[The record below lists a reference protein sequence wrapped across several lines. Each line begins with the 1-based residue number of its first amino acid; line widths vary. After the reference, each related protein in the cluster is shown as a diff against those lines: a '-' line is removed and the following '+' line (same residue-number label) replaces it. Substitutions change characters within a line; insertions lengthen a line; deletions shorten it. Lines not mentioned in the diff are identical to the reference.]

1 MPTDIFRRYLEE
13 TACLEP
19 RQIKAVMADDP
30 LVVVSAGAGT
40 GKTLTL
46 AWRFVRL
53 VAANQIP
60 VDRILTITFT
70 EKAALE
76 MRERIRRLM
85 EEVRDGIPELS
96 HLMDDPL
103 SRLEDAY
110 ISTIHAF
117 SMRVLTECGLSADV
131 DPGIRVITP
140 PEENAFWQYLE
151 RSIDRETT
159 QILAETLGGEWRER
173 ADEIFSAEGTADL
186 VNAFGAGAICDAAS
200 SAIPLFE
207 SRGLDPEALWNWAD
221 ELPERDSELS
231 TGLLEV
237 YTPEWQNTWET
248 WMKMVLPEAG
258 GPDIF
263 RKDSTKFSARASDFM
278 ESWENRP
285 EKSEL
290 PRFVMALLDKE
301 GLLGNLAGATGK
313 CMKAVDAASLS
324 VTGESLKD
332 FRNSRIP
339 WVPAAQWIMKGFTG
353 AETRLRSH
361 LLKIIAL
368 CWRLFV
374 SAKAARGTLSFDDM
388 IRGARDAVS
397 AEPSFAGKFLHVIV
411 DEFQD
416 TNSIQDELLSALT
429 PPGGTLFLVGDL
441 QQSIYR
447 FRHAE
452 PAIFWRRIREA
463 LTKNPDSLI
472 SLDVTFRCR
481 QSVMDR
487 VNSLFGH
494 TWREGIARS
503 IKMAFSPLAPPGSRD
518 WWTKRQ
524 ETTVSPFELVI
535 PDTRD
540 LEEEL
545 NTAGIRVAALRI
557 LSDRILEAID
567 KGATVWDSDGAGGF
581 DARPVS
587 FRDFAVLVPTRA
599 FYDQIEQVFIEER
612 GIPTYFEGNRN
623 YFGRGEVRDAI
634 NLLEAAADPNDTL
647 AMSSFLASP
656 LSGLSLEVSAE
667 LISRSVSESVSLRKL
682 FSEECPDDAARFE
695 DLRRTGLAAG
705 PSLALAKLLNNISV
719 ILSCPAWKRPRLAAN
734 LRRAVDMAREY
745 EASMGMSLSG
755 CASYL
760 RYMTVKGIDSKEAD
774 TLGDQ
779 DDMVR
784 VMTVHSAKGLE
795 FPVVAVAG
803 LEQGLRTRSQ
813 GIRLIPSPHLGIA
826 ATVFPDGWNP
836 DRDEKP
842 LAGTI
847 HDILETL
854 EAREEKQRLLYV
866 ATTRARDSLI
876 LLGACPI
883 EGGIPRARKHS
894 WLETVRDWMG
904 IAGGLSLSPVAGSGV
919 SVPIA
924 SSIPATTYRGG
935 TVRLPERTGETLERI
950 SATAYALIRYCPNAF
965 RMRHRQGL
973 GISWELN
980 SEGAGGADLGSLAH
994 WILRR
999 WDLRPETLSRFDPLG
1014 EGAGLATI
1022 LPPELRPPWSD
1033 ISRIGPLMDWL
1044 GRFAASPIAERIR
1057 QAKDCLKE
1065 VPFRVRLE
1073 SGTLMV
1079 GSIDIMWR
1087 EHGTIF
1093 IRDFKTGK
1101 TDGAPEDLYT
1111 RQVLFYSVAAR
1122 RHFGDVP
1129 VDLALISLKDTSEIR
1144 IETSAIDLEGLL
1156 EDISAAAAMAVSG
1169 PFPPSK
1175 ERCPFCPWKG
1185 GCFFGQ
1191 DLSRV

>member
-1 MPTDIFRRYLEE
+1 MPTEIFRRYLEE

-19 RQIKAVMADDP
+19 KQVKAVLADDP

-53 VAANQIP
+53 VAVNRVP
-60 VDRILTITFT
+60 VERILTITFT

-85 EEVRDGIPELS
+85 EEVRDGLPEFAP
-96 HLMDDPL
+96 LMHDPL

-159 QILAETLGGEWRER
+159 EILAETLGGQWRER
-173 ADEIFSAEGTADL
+173 ADEIFSAEGTSDL
-186 VNAFGAGAICDAAS
+186 VNTFGAGAICDAAS

-207 SRGLDPEALWNWAD
+207 SRGLDPEQLWNWAD
-221 ELPERDSELS
+221 ELPERDAEIS

-237 YTPEWQNTWET
+237 FAPEWRNAWET
-248 WMKMVLPEAG
+248 WMKRILPEAG
-258 GPDIF
+258 EPGIF
-263 RKDSTKFSARASDFM
+263 RKDSTKFSARASAFM
-278 ESWENRP
+278 ETWKNGPKED
-285 EKSEL
+285 EL
-290 PRFVMALLDKE
+290 PRFVMDLLGKE

-313 CMKAVDAASLS
+313 CMKAVEMASLS
-324 VTGESLKD
+324 ATGERLKD
-332 FRNSRIP
+332 FRNSRGP
-339 WVPAAQWIMKGFTG
+339 WVPAAQWIMKGFTV

-361 LLKIIAL
+361 ILKIIAL
-368 CWRLFV
+368 CWRLFD

-416 TNSIQDELLSALT
+416 TNSIQDELLSTLA
-429 PPGGTLFLVGDL
+429 PQNGTLFLVGDL

-463 LTKNPDSLI
+463 LAENPDSLI
-472 SLDVTFRCR
+472 PLDVTFRCR

-494 TWREGIARS
+494 TWREGVARS
-503 IKMAFSPLAPPGSRD
+503 IKMEFSPLAPPGSRD
-518 WWTKRQ
+518 WWAKRQ
-524 ETTVSPFELVI
+524 ETTVTPFELLI
-535 PDTRD
+535 PDTQD
-540 LEEEL
+540 LEEGL
-545 NTAGIRVAALRI
+545 NTEGIRIAVLRM

-567 KGATVWDSDGAGGF
+567 KGSTVWDSDGAGGF

-587 FRDFAVLVPTRA
+587 FRDFAVLVPSRA

-623 YFGRGEVRDAI
+623 YFGRGEVRDAVR
-634 NLLEAAADPNDTL
+634 LLEAAADPDDTL

-656 LSGLSLEVSAE
+656 LSGLSPEVATGLISLSVSAKVPLRE
-667 LISRSVSESVSLRKL
+667 LFRA
-682 FSEECPDDAARFE
+682 ECPDEEARFE
-695 DLRRTGLAAG
+695 ALRRTGLAAG
-705 PSLALAKLLNNISV
+705 PSSALAKLLEDSSV
-719 ILSCPAWKRPRLAAN
+719 VLSSPAWKRPRVAAN
-734 LRRAVDMAREY
+734 LRRAVDLAREY

-760 RYMTVKGIDSKEAD
+760 RYMTVKGIDSREAD

-784 VMTVHSAKGLE
+784 IMTVHSAKGLE

-803 LEQGLRTRSQ
+803 LEQGLRTRGQ

-826 ATVFPDGWNP
+826 ATIFPDGWSP
-836 DRDEKP
+836 DEEEKP

-847 HDILETL
+847 HDILETN
-854 EAREEKQRLLYV
+854 ETREEKQRLLYV
-866 ATTRARDSLI
+866 ASTRARDSLI

-883 EGGIPRARKHS
+883 EEGIPRARKHS
-894 WLETVRDWMG
+894 WLETVRDWMEIEGG
-904 IAGGLSLSPVAGSGV
+904 IILSPVTEAAVPVPPLSPAP
-919 SVPIA
+919 SVI
-924 SSIPATTYRGG
+924 RGG
-935 TVRLPERTGETLERI
+935 TAKLPERAGETLERI
-950 SATAYALIRYCPNAF
+950 SATAYALIRYCPYAF

-973 GISWELN
+973 DISWELY
-980 SEGAGGADLGSLAH
+980 SEGAGGSDLGSLAH

-1014 EGAGLATI
+1014 EGAGLAAI

-1033 ISRIGPLMDWL
+1033 GARSGPLFDWL

-1057 QAKDCLKE
+1057 RAECCLKE
-1065 VPFRVRLE
+1065 LPFRIRLE

-1079 GSIDIMWR
+1079 GAIDILWR
-1087 EHGTIF
+1087 ENGTVF

-1101 TDGAPEDLYT
+1101 IDGSPKDLYSS
-1111 RQVLFYSVAAR
+1111 QILFYSVAAR
-1122 RHFGDVP
+1122 RHFGNVP
-1129 VDLALISLKDTSEIR
+1129 MDLALVSLRDTSEIR
-1144 IETSAIDLEGLL
+1144 IENPGVAPEELEG
-1156 EDISAAAAMAVSG
+1156 DISAAAAEAVSG
-1169 PFPPSK
+1169 PFSPSR
-1175 ERCPFCPWKG
+1175 ERCPVCPWKG

-1191 DLSRV
+1191 DISRE

>member
-1 MPTDIFRRYLEE
+1 MPTEIFRRYLEE

-19 RQIKAVMADDP
+19 KQVKAVLADDP

-53 VAANQIP
+53 VAVNRVP
-60 VDRILTITFT
+60 VERILTITFT

-85 EEVRDGIPELS
+85 EEVRDGLPEFAP
-96 HLMDDPL
+96 LMHDPL

-159 QILAETLGGEWRER
+159 EILAETLGGQWRER
-173 ADEIFSAEGTADL
+173 ADEIFSAEGTSDL
-186 VNAFGAGAICDAAS
+186 VNTFGAGAICDAAS

-207 SRGLDPEALWNWAD
+207 SRGLDPEQLWNWAD
-221 ELPERDSELS
+221 ELPERDAEIS

-237 YTPEWQNTWET
+237 FAPEWRNAWET
-248 WMKMVLPEAG
+248 WMKRILPEAG
-258 GPDIF
+258 EPGIF
-263 RKDSTKFSARASDFM
+263 RKDSTKFSARASAFM
-278 ESWENRP
+278 ETWKNGPKED
-285 EKSEL
+285 EL
-290 PRFVMALLDKE
+290 PRFVMDLLGKE

-313 CMKAVDAASLS
+313 CMKAVEMASLS
-324 VTGESLKD
+324 ATGERLKD
-332 FRNSRIP
+332 FRNSRGP
-339 WVPAAQWIMKGFTG
+339 WVPAAQWIMKGFTV

-361 LLKIIAL
+361 ILKIIAL
-368 CWRLFV
+368 CWRLFD

-416 TNSIQDELLSALT
+416 TNSIQDELLSTLA
-429 PPGGTLFLVGDL
+429 PQNGTLFLVGDL

-463 LTKNPDSLI
+463 LAENPDSLI
-472 SLDVTFRCR
+472 PLDVTFRCS

-494 TWREGIARS
+494 TWREGVARS
-503 IKMAFSPLAPPGSRD
+503 IKMEFSPLAPPGSRD
-518 WWTKRQ
+518 WWAKRQ
-524 ETTVSPFELVI
+524 ETTVTPFELLI
-535 PDTRD
+535 PDTQD
-540 LEEEL
+540 LEEGL
-545 NTAGIRVAALRI
+545 NTEGIRIAVLRM

-567 KGATVWDSDGAGGF
+567 KGSTVWDSDGAGGF

-587 FRDFAVLVPTRA
+587 FRDFAVLVPSRA

-623 YFGRGEVRDAI
+623 YFGRGEVRDAVR
-634 NLLEAAADPNDTL
+634 LLEAAADPDDTL

-656 LSGLSLEVSAE
+656 LSGLSPEVATGLISLSVSAKVPLRE
-667 LISRSVSESVSLRKL
+667 LFRA
-682 FSEECPDDAARFE
+682 ECPDEEARFE
-695 DLRRTGLAAG
+695 ALRRTGLAAG
-705 PSLALAKLLNNISV
+705 PSSALAKLLEDSSV
-719 ILSCPAWKRPRLAAN
+719 VLSSPAWKRPRVAAN
-734 LRRAVDMAREY
+734 LRRAVDLAREY

-760 RYMTVKGIDSKEAD
+760 RYMTVKGIDSREAD

-784 VMTVHSAKGLE
+784 IMTVHSAKGLE

-803 LEQGLRTRSQ
+803 LEQGLRTRGQ

-826 ATVFPDGWNP
+826 ATVFPDGWSP
-836 DRDEKP
+836 DGEEKP

-847 HDILETL
+847 HDILETN
-854 EAREEKQRLLYV
+854 ETREEKQRLLYV
-866 ATTRARDSLI
+866 ASTRARDSLI

-883 EGGIPRARKHS
+883 EEGIPRARKHS
-894 WLETVRDWMG
+894 WLETVRDWMEIEGG
-904 IAGGLSLSPVAGSGV
+904 IILSPVTEAAVPVPPLSPAP
-919 SVPIA
+919 SVI
-924 SSIPATTYRGG
+924 RGG
-935 TVRLPERTGETLERI
+935 TARLPERAGETLERI
-950 SATAYALIRYCPNAF
+950 SATAYALIRYCPYAF

-973 GISWELN
+973 DISWELY
-980 SEGAGGADLGSLAH
+980 SEGAGGSDLGSLAH

-1014 EGAGLATI
+1014 EGAGLAAI

-1033 ISRIGPLMDWL
+1033 GARSGPLFDWL

-1057 QAKDCLKE
+1057 RAECCLKE
-1065 VPFRVRLE
+1065 LPFRIRLE

-1079 GSIDIMWR
+1079 GAIDILWR
-1087 EHGTIF
+1087 ENGTVF

-1101 TDGAPEDLYT
+1101 IDGSPKDLYSS
-1111 RQVLFYSVAAR
+1111 QILFYSVAAR
-1122 RHFGDVP
+1122 RHFGNVP
-1129 VDLALISLKDTSEIR
+1129 MDLALVSLRDTSEIR
-1144 IETSAIDLEGLL
+1144 IENPGVAPEELEG
-1156 EDISAAAAMAVSG
+1156 DISAAAAEAVSG
-1169 PFPPSK
+1169 PFSPSR
-1175 ERCPFCPWKG
+1175 ERCPVCPWKG

-1191 DLSRV
+1191 DISRE

>member
-1 MPTDIFRRYLEE
+1 MPTEIFRRYLEE

-19 RQIKAVMADDP
+19 KQVKAVLADDP

-53 VAANQIP
+53 VAVNRIP
-60 VDRILTITFT
+60 VERILTITFT

-85 EEVRDGIPELS
+85 EEVRDGLPEFAP
-96 HLMDDPL
+96 LMHDPL

-159 QILAETLGGEWRER
+159 EILAETLGGQWRER
-173 ADEIFSAEGTADL
+173 ADEIFSAEGTSDL
-186 VNAFGAGAICDAAS
+186 VNTFGAGAICDAAS

-207 SRGLDPEALWNWAD
+207 SRGLDPEQLWNWAD
-221 ELPERDSELS
+221 ELPERDAEIS

-237 YTPEWQNTWET
+237 FAPEWRNAWET
-248 WMKMVLPEAG
+248 WMKRILPEAG
-258 GPDIF
+258 EPGIF
-263 RKDSTKFSARASDFM
+263 RKDSTKFSARASAFM
-278 ESWENRP
+278 ETWKNGPKED
-285 EKSEL
+285 EL
-290 PRFVMALLDKE
+290 PRFVMDLLGKE

-313 CMKAVDAASLS
+313 CMKAVEMASLS
-324 VTGESLKD
+324 ATGERLKD
-332 FRNSRIP
+332 FRNSRGP
-339 WVPAAQWIMKGFTG
+339 WVPAAQWIMKGFTV

-361 LLKIIAL
+361 ILKIIAL
-368 CWRLFV
+368 CWRLFD

-416 TNSIQDELLSALT
+416 TNSIQDELLSTLA
-429 PPGGTLFLVGDL
+429 PQNGTLFLVGDL

-463 LTKNPDSLI
+463 LAENPDSLI
-472 SLDVTFRCR
+472 PLDVTFRCR

-494 TWREGIARS
+494 TWREGVARS
-503 IKMAFSPLAPPGSRD
+503 IKMEFSPLAPPGSRD
-518 WWTKRQ
+518 WWAKRQ
-524 ETTVSPFELVI
+524 ETTVTPFELLI
-535 PDTRD
+535 PDTQD
-540 LEEEL
+540 LEEGL
-545 NTAGIRVAALRI
+545 NTEGIRIAVLRM

-567 KGATVWDSDGAGGF
+567 KGSTVWDSDGAGGF

-587 FRDFAVLVPTRA
+587 FRDFAVLVPSRA

-623 YFGRGEVRDAI
+623 YFGRGEVRDAVR
-634 NLLEAAADPNDTL
+634 LLEAAADPDDTL

-656 LSGLSLEVSAE
+656 LSGLSPEVATGLISLSVSAKVPLRE
-667 LISRSVSESVSLRKL
+667 LFRA
-682 FSEECPDDAARFE
+682 ECPDEEARFE
-695 DLRRTGLAAG
+695 ALRRTGLAAG
-705 PSLALAKLLNNISV
+705 PSSALAKLLEDSSV
-719 ILSCPAWKRPRLAAN
+719 VLSSPAWKRPRVAAN
-734 LRRAVDMAREY
+734 LRRAVDLAREY

-760 RYMTVKGIDSKEAD
+760 RYMTVKGIDSREAD

-784 VMTVHSAKGLE
+784 IMTVHSAKGLE

-803 LEQGLRTRSQ
+803 LEQGLRTRGQ

-826 ATVFPDGWNP
+826 ATIFPDGWSP
-836 DRDEKP
+836 DEEEKP

-847 HDILETL
+847 HDILETN
-854 EAREEKQRLLYV
+854 ETREEKQRLLYV
-866 ATTRARDSLI
+866 ASTRARDSLI

-883 EGGIPRARKHS
+883 EEGIPRARKHS
-894 WLETVRDWMG
+894 WLETVRDWMEIEGG
-904 IAGGLSLSPVAGSGV
+904 IILSPVTEAAVPVPPLSPAP
-919 SVPIA
+919 SVI
-924 SSIPATTYRGG
+924 RGG
-935 TVRLPERTGETLERI
+935 TAKLPERAGETLERI
-950 SATAYALIRYCPNAF
+950 SATAYALIRYCPYAF

-973 GISWELN
+973 DISWELY
-980 SEGAGGADLGSLAH
+980 SEGAGGSDLGSLAH

-1014 EGAGLATI
+1014 EGAGLAAI

-1033 ISRIGPLMDWL
+1033 GARSGPLFDWL

-1057 QAKDCLKE
+1057 RAECCLKE
-1065 VPFRVRLE
+1065 LPFRIRLE

-1079 GSIDIMWR
+1079 GAIDILWR
-1087 EHGTIF
+1087 ENGTVF

-1101 TDGAPEDLYT
+1101 IDGSPKDLYSS
-1111 RQVLFYSVAAR
+1111 QILFYSVAAR
-1122 RHFGDVP
+1122 RHFGNVP
-1129 VDLALISLKDTSEIR
+1129 MDLALVSLRDTSEIR
-1144 IETSAIDLEGLL
+1144 IENPGVAPEELEG
-1156 EDISAAAAMAVSG
+1156 DISAAAAEAVSG
-1169 PFPPSK
+1169 PFSPSR
-1175 ERCPFCPWKG
+1175 ERCPVCPWKG

-1191 DLSRV
+1191 DISRE

>member
-1 MPTDIFRRYLEE
+1 MPTEIFRRYLEE

-19 RQIKAVMADDP
+19 KQVKAVLADDP

-53 VAANQIP
+53 VAVNRVP
-60 VDRILTITFT
+60 VERILTITFT

-85 EEVRDGIPELS
+85 EEVRDGLPEFAP
-96 HLMDDPL
+96 LMHDPL

-159 QILAETLGGEWRER
+159 EILAETLGGQWRER
-173 ADEIFSAEGTADL
+173 ADEIFSAEGTSDL
-186 VNAFGAGAICDAAS
+186 VNTFGAGAICDAAS

-207 SRGLDPEALWNWAD
+207 SRGLDPEQLWNWAD
-221 ELPERDSELS
+221 ELPERDAEIS

-237 YTPEWQNTWET
+237 FAPEWRNAWET
-248 WMKMVLPEAG
+248 WMKRILPEAG
-258 GPDIF
+258 EPGIF
-263 RKDSTKFSARASDFM
+263 RKDSTKFSARASAFM
-278 ESWENRP
+278 ETWKNGPKED
-285 EKSEL
+285 EL
-290 PRFVMALLDKE
+290 PRFVMDLLGKE

-313 CMKAVDAASLS
+313 CMKAVEMASLS
-324 VTGESLKD
+324 ATGERLKD
-332 FRNSRIP
+332 FRNSRGP
-339 WVPAAQWIMKGFTG
+339 WVQAAQWIMKGFTV

-361 LLKIIAL
+361 ILKIIAL
-368 CWRLFV
+368 CWRLFD

-416 TNSIQDELLSALT
+416 TNSIQDELLSTLA
-429 PPGGTLFLVGDL
+429 PQNGTLFLVGDL

-463 LTKNPDSLI
+463 LAENPDSLI
-472 SLDVTFRCR
+472 PLDVTFRCR

-494 TWREGIARS
+494 TWREGVARS
-503 IKMAFSPLAPPGSRD
+503 IKMEFSPLAPPGSRD
-518 WWTKRQ
+518 WWAKRQ
-524 ETTVSPFELVI
+524 ETTVTPFELLI
-535 PDTRD
+535 PDTQD
-540 LEEEL
+540 LEEGL
-545 NTAGIRVAALRI
+545 NTEGIRIAVLRM

-567 KGATVWDSDGAGGF
+567 KGSTVWDSDGAGGF

-587 FRDFAVLVPTRA
+587 FRDFAVLVPSRA

-623 YFGRGEVRDAI
+623 YFGRGEVRDAVR
-634 NLLEAAADPNDTL
+634 LLEAAADPDDTL

-656 LSGLSLEVSAE
+656 LSGLSPEVATGLISLSVSAKVPLRE
-667 LISRSVSESVSLRKL
+667 LFRA
-682 FSEECPDDAARFE
+682 ECPDEEARFE
-695 DLRRTGLAAG
+695 ALRRTGLAAG
-705 PSLALAKLLNNISV
+705 PSSALAKLLEDSSV
-719 ILSCPAWKRPRLAAN
+719 VLSSPAWKRPRVAAN
-734 LRRAVDMAREY
+734 LRRAVDLAREY

-760 RYMTVKGIDSKEAD
+760 RYMTVKGIDSREAD

-784 VMTVHSAKGLE
+784 IMTVHSAKGLE

-803 LEQGLRTRSQ
+803 LEQGLRTRGQ

-826 ATVFPDGWNP
+826 ATIFPDGWSP
-836 DRDEKP
+836 DEEEKP

-847 HDILETL
+847 HDILETN
-854 EAREEKQRLLYV
+854 ETREEKQRLLYV
-866 ATTRARDSLI
+866 ASTRARDSLI

-883 EGGIPRARKHS
+883 EEGIPRARKHS
-894 WLETVRDWMG
+894 WLETVRDWMEIEGG
-904 IAGGLSLSPVAGSGV
+904 IILSPVTEAAVPVPPLSPAP
-919 SVPIA
+919 SVI
-924 SSIPATTYRGG
+924 RGG
-935 TVRLPERTGETLERI
+935 TAKLPERAGETLERI
-950 SATAYALIRYCPNAF
+950 SATAYALIRYCPYAF

-973 GISWELN
+973 DISWELY
-980 SEGAGGADLGSLAH
+980 SEGAGGSDLGSLAH

-1014 EGAGLATI
+1014 EGAGLAAI

-1033 ISRIGPLMDWL
+1033 GARSGPLFDWL

-1057 QAKDCLKE
+1057 RAECCLKE
-1065 VPFRVRLE
+1065 LPFRIRLE

-1079 GSIDIMWR
+1079 GAIDILWR
-1087 EHGTIF
+1087 ENGTVF

-1101 TDGAPEDLYT
+1101 IDGSPKDLYSS
-1111 RQVLFYSVAAR
+1111 QILFYSVAAR
-1122 RHFGDVP
+1122 RHFGNVP
-1129 VDLALISLKDTSEIR
+1129 MDLALVSLRDTSEIR
-1144 IETSAIDLEGLL
+1144 IENPGVAPEELEG
-1156 EDISAAAAMAVSG
+1156 DISAAAAEAVSG
-1169 PFPPSK
+1169 PFSPSR
-1175 ERCPFCPWKG
+1175 ERCPVCPWKG

-1191 DLSRV
+1191 DISRE

>member
-1 MPTDIFRRYLEE
+1 MPTEIFRRYLEE

-19 RQIKAVMADDP
+19 KQVKAVLADDP

-53 VAANQIP
+53 VAVNRVP
-60 VDRILTITFT
+60 VERILTITFT

-85 EEVRDGIPELS
+85 EEVRDGLPEFAP
-96 HLMDDPL
+96 LMHDPL

-159 QILAETLGGEWRER
+159 EILAETLGGQWRER

-186 VNAFGAGAICDAAS
+186 VNTFGAGAICDAAS

-207 SRGLDPEALWNWAD
+207 SRGLDPEQLWNWAD
-221 ELPERDSELS
+221 ELPERDAEIS

-237 YTPEWQNTWET
+237 FAPEWRNAWET
-248 WMKMVLPEAG
+248 WMKRILPEAG
-258 GPDIF
+258 EPGIF
-263 RKDSTKFSARASDFM
+263 RKDSTKFSARASAFM
-278 ESWENRP
+278 ETWKNGPKED
-285 EKSEL
+285 EL
-290 PRFVMALLDKE
+290 PRFVMDLLGKE

-313 CMKAVDAASLS
+313 CMKAVEMASLS
-324 VTGESLKD
+324 ATGERLKD
-332 FRNSRIP
+332 FRNSRGP
-339 WVPAAQWIMKGFTG
+339 WVPAAQWIMKGFTV

-361 LLKIIAL
+361 ILKIIAL
-368 CWRLFV
+368 CWRLFD

-416 TNSIQDELLSALT
+416 TNSIQDELLSTLA
-429 PPGGTLFLVGDL
+429 PQNGTLFLVGDL

-463 LTKNPDSLI
+463 LAENPDSLI
-472 SLDVTFRCR
+472 PLDVTFRCR

-494 TWREGIARS
+494 TWREGVARS
-503 IKMAFSPLAPPGSRD
+503 IKMEFSPLAPPGSRD
-518 WWTKRQ
+518 WWAKRQ
-524 ETTVSPFELVI
+524 ETTVTPFELLI
-535 PDTRD
+535 PDTQD
-540 LEEEL
+540 LEEGL
-545 NTAGIRVAALRI
+545 NTEGIRIAVLRM

-567 KGATVWDSDGAGGF
+567 KGSTVWDSDGAGGF

-587 FRDFAVLVPTRA
+587 FRDFAVLVPSRA

-623 YFGRGEVRDAI
+623 YFGRGEVRDAVR
-634 NLLEAAADPNDTL
+634 LLEAAADPDDTL

-656 LSGLSLEVSAE
+656 LSGLSPEVATGLISLSVSAKVPLRE
-667 LISRSVSESVSLRKL
+667 LFRA
-682 FSEECPDDAARFE
+682 ECPDEEARFE
-695 DLRRTGLAAG
+695 ALRRTGLAAG
-705 PSLALAKLLNNISV
+705 PSSALAKLLEDSSV
-719 ILSCPAWKRPRLAAN
+719 VLSSPAWKRPRVAAN
-734 LRRAVDMAREY
+734 LRRAVDLAREY

-760 RYMTVKGIDSKEAD
+760 RYMTVKGIDSREAD

-784 VMTVHSAKGLE
+784 IMTVHSAKGLE

-803 LEQGLRTRSQ
+803 LEQGLRTRGQ

-826 ATVFPDGWNP
+826 ATVFPDGWSP
-836 DRDEKP
+836 DGEEKP

-847 HDILETL
+847 HDILETN
-854 EAREEKQRLLYV
+854 ETREEKQRLLYV
-866 ATTRARDSLI
+866 ASTRARDSLI

-883 EGGIPRARKHS
+883 EEGIPRARKHS
-894 WLETVRDWMG
+894 WLETVRDWMEIEGG
-904 IAGGLSLSPVAGSGV
+904 IILSPVTEAAVPVPPLSPAP
-919 SVPIA
+919 SVI
-924 SSIPATTYRGG
+924 RGG
-935 TVRLPERTGETLERI
+935 TARLPERAGETLERI
-950 SATAYALIRYCPNAF
+950 SATAYALIRYCPYAF

-973 GISWELN
+973 DISWELY
-980 SEGAGGADLGSLAH
+980 SEGAGGSDLGSLAH

-1014 EGAGLATI
+1014 EGAGLAAI

-1033 ISRIGPLMDWL
+1033 GARSGPLFDWL

-1057 QAKDCLKE
+1057 RAECCLKE
-1065 VPFRVRLE
+1065 LPFRIRLE

-1079 GSIDIMWR
+1079 GAIDILWR
-1087 EHGTIF
+1087 ENGTVF

-1101 TDGAPEDLYT
+1101 IDGSPKDLYSS
-1111 RQVLFYSVAAR
+1111 QILFYSVAAR
-1122 RHFGDVP
+1122 RHFGNVP
-1129 VDLALISLKDTSEIR
+1129 MDLALVSLRDTSEIR
-1144 IETSAIDLEGLL
+1144 IENPGVAPEELEG
-1156 EDISAAAAMAVSG
+1156 DISAAAAEAVSG
-1169 PFPPSK
+1169 PFSPSR
-1175 ERCPFCPWKG
+1175 ERCPVCPWKG

-1191 DLSRV
+1191 DISRE

>member
-1 MPTDIFRRYLEE
+1 MPTEIFRRYLEE

-19 RQIKAVMADDP
+19 KQVKAVLADDP

-53 VAANQIP
+53 VAVNRVP
-60 VDRILTITFT
+60 VERILTITFT

-85 EEVRDGIPELS
+85 EEVRDGLPEFAP
-96 HLMDDPL
+96 LMHDPL

-159 QILAETLGGEWRER
+159 EILAETLGGQWRER
-173 ADEIFSAEGTADL
+173 ADEIFSAEGTSDL
-186 VNAFGAGAICDAAS
+186 VNTFGAGAICDAAS

-207 SRGLDPEALWNWAD
+207 SRGLDPEQLWNWAD
-221 ELPERDSELS
+221 ELPERDAEIS

-237 YTPEWQNTWET
+237 FAPEWRNAWET
-248 WMKMVLPEAG
+248 WMKRILPEAG
-258 GPDIF
+258 EPGIF
-263 RKDSTKFSARASDFM
+263 RKDSTKFSARASAFM
-278 ESWENRP
+278 ETWKNGPKED
-285 EKSEL
+285 EL
-290 PRFVMALLDKE
+290 PRFVMDLLGKE

-313 CMKAVDAASLS
+313 CMKAVEMASLS
-324 VTGESLKD
+324 ATGERLKD
-332 FRNSRIP
+332 FRNSRGP
-339 WVPAAQWIMKGFTG
+339 WVPAAQWIMKGFTV

-361 LLKIIAL
+361 ILKIIAL
-368 CWRLFV
+368 CWRLFD

-416 TNSIQDELLSALT
+416 TNSIQDELLSTLA
-429 PPGGTLFLVGDL
+429 PQNGTLFLVGDL

-463 LTKNPDSLI
+463 LAENPDSLI
-472 SLDVTFRCR
+472 PLDVTFRCR

-494 TWREGIARS
+494 TWREGVARS
-503 IKMAFSPLAPPGSRD
+503 IKMEFSPLAPPGSRD
-518 WWTKRQ
+518 WWAKRQ
-524 ETTVSPFELVI
+524 ETTVTPFELLI
-535 PDTRD
+535 PDTQD
-540 LEEEL
+540 LEEGL
-545 NTAGIRVAALRI
+545 NTEGIRIAVLRM

-567 KGATVWDSDGAGGF
+567 KGSTVWDSDGAGGF

-587 FRDFAVLVPTRA
+587 FRDFAVLVPSRA

-623 YFGRGEVRDAI
+623 YFGRGEVRDAVR
-634 NLLEAAADPNDTL
+634 LLEAAADPDDTL

-656 LSGLSLEVSAE
+656 LSGLSPEVATGLISLSVSAKVPLRE
-667 LISRSVSESVSLRKL
+667 LFRA
-682 FSEECPDDAARFE
+682 ECPDEEARFE
-695 DLRRTGLAAG
+695 ALRRTGLAAG
-705 PSLALAKLLNNISV
+705 PSSALAKLLEDSSV
-719 ILSCPAWKRPRLAAN
+719 VLSSPAWKRPRVAAN
-734 LRRAVDMAREY
+734 LRRAVDLAREY

-760 RYMTVKGIDSKEAD
+760 RYMTVKGIDSREAD

-784 VMTVHSAKGLE
+784 IMTVHSAKGLE

-803 LEQGLRTRSQ
+803 LEQGLRTRGQ

-826 ATVFPDGWNP
+826 ATVFPDGWSP
-836 DRDEKP
+836 DGEEKP
-842 LAGTI
+842 LSGTI
-847 HDILETL
+847 HDILETN
-854 EAREEKQRLLYV
+854 ETREEKQRLLYV
-866 ATTRARDSLI
+866 ASTRARDSLI

-883 EGGIPRARKHS
+883 EEGIPRARKHS
-894 WLETVRDWMG
+894 WLETVRDWMEIEGG
-904 IAGGLSLSPVAGSGV
+904 ISLSPVTEAAVPVPPLSPAP
-919 SVPIA
+919 SVI
-924 SSIPATTYRGG
+924 RGG
-935 TVRLPERTGETLERI
+935 TARLPERAGETLERI
-950 SATAYALIRYCPNAF
+950 SATAYALIRYCPYAF

-973 GISWELN
+973 DISWELY
-980 SEGAGGADLGSLAH
+980 SEGAGGSDLGSLAH

-1014 EGAGLATI
+1014 EGAGLAAI

-1033 ISRIGPLMDWL
+1033 GARSGPLFDWL

-1057 QAKDCLKE
+1057 RAECCLKE
-1065 VPFRVRLE
+1065 LPFRIRLE

-1079 GSIDIMWR
+1079 GAIDILWR
-1087 EHGTIF
+1087 ENGTVF

-1101 TDGAPEDLYT
+1101 IDGSPKDLYSS
-1111 RQVLFYSVAAR
+1111 QILFYSVAAR
-1122 RHFGDVP
+1122 RHFGNVP
-1129 VDLALISLKDTSEIR
+1129 MDLALVSLRDTSEIR
-1144 IETSAIDLEGLL
+1144 IENPGVAPEELEG
-1156 EDISAAAAMAVSG
+1156 DISAAAAEAVSG
-1169 PFPPSK
+1169 PFSPSR
-1175 ERCPFCPWKG
+1175 ERCPVCPWKG

-1191 DLSRV
+1191 DISRE